1 MSTQTLT
8 TIPTSGKKPRVRM
21 ERVNWSGTIILIL
34 CAVTVLLPLYV
45 TISMAFKTTG
55 QAVDG
60 NAFSLP
66 APFSIDGF
74 VEAWNL
80 TKFPVGAA
88 ISLLVTA
95 GTVIATILLAAF
107 ASYAIVR
114 NWDRRLFRYSFFYLL
129 AAMFIPFPVVALPQ
143 IQLTGRVGLDNP
155 LGVIILATM
164 FQLSFSVLLFTAFL
178 RSIPIELEESARID
192 GATTWQTFWQ
202 LIFPLLAPMSATV
215 GIFAFLYAWND
226 FMMPSLIIS
235 DPALQTLPVR
245 QNLFQTQFSNNY
257 NVSFA
262 SFGDRSELRV
272 VLDLHDGSPVAQCV
286 GEAGVRPLPETVGM
300 RWRDA
305 VAVHGGG
312 DAGAQCEHA
321 VSRDAGLVEC
331 RTQLLEDHR
340 PALVGRLVRGDLHPV
355 MHERPVDR
363 IRDGHG
369 EVRVAGV
376 DADDDAEVGG
386 EGETPCGA
394 PGAVAPGG
402 AGIGEFVQHVGADQG
417 VDRIDRG
424 GTGERGAGH
433 DVAGG
438 EVAGIPGEVE
448 HGADARASGSET
460 SRDFCHTP

>member
-8 TIPTSGKKPRVRM
+8 TIPASGKKPRARM
-21 ERVNWSGTIILIL
+21 ERVNWSTTIILIL

-45 TISMAFKTTG
+45 TLSMAFKTTG

-80 TKFPVGAA
+80 TKFPVGAG

-95 GTVIATILLAAF
+95 GTVIATIILAAF

-114 NWDRRLFRYSFFYLL
+114 NWDHRLFRYSFFYLL

-155 LGVIILATM
+155 FGVIILATM

-178 RSIPIELEESARID
+178 RSIPLELEESARMD
-192 GATTWQTFWQ
+192 GASTWQTFWQ

-235 DPALQTLPVR
+235 DPAMQTLPVR

-262 SFGDRSELRV
+262 SYLMAMAPAILAYLFTQRFVME
-272 VLDLHDGSPVAQCV
+272 
-286 GEAGVRPLPETVGM
+286 GV
-300 RWRDA
+300 
-305 VAVHGGG
+305 
-312 DAGAQCEHA
+312 
-321 VSRDAGLVEC
+321 
-331 RTQLLEDHR
+331 TQ
-340 PALVGRLVRGDLHPV
+340 
-355 MHERPVDR
+355 
-363 IRDGHG
+363 
-369 EVRVAGV
+369 
-376 DADDDAEVGG
+376 
-386 EGETPCGA
+386 
-394 PGAVAPGG
+394 GAVKG
-402 AGIGEFVQHVGADQG
+402 
-417 VDRIDRG
+417 
-424 GTGERGAGH
+424 
-433 DVAGG
+433 
-438 EVAGIPGEVE
+438 
-448 HGADARASGSET
+448 
-460 SRDFCHTP
+460 

>member
-1 MSTQTLT
+1 MSTETLT
-8 TIPTSGKKPRVRM
+8 TIPADGRRKRQKM

-34 CAVTVLLPLYV
+34 CTATILIPLYV

-74 VEAWNL
+74 VQAWTL

-95 GTVIATILLAAF
+95 GTVIATIVLAAF

-155 LGVIILATM
+155 FGVIVLATM

-192 GATTWQTFWQ
+192 GATTWQTFWR

-245 QNLFQTQFSNNY
+245 QNLFQNQFSNNY
-257 NVSFA
+257 NVAFA
-262 SFGDRSELRV
+262 SYLMAMA
-272 VLDLHDGSPVAQCV
+272 PAIVAYLFTQRWV
-286 GEAGVRPLPETVGM
+286 MEGV
-300 RWRDA
+300 
-305 VAVHGGG
+305 
-312 DAGAQCEHA
+312 
-321 VSRDAGLVEC
+321 
-331 RTQLLEDHR
+331 TQ
-340 PALVGRLVRGDLHPV
+340 
-355 MHERPVDR
+355 
-363 IRDGHG
+363 
-369 EVRVAGV
+369 
-376 DADDDAEVGG
+376 
-386 EGETPCGA
+386 
-394 PGAVAPGG
+394 GAVKG
-402 AGIGEFVQHVGADQG
+402 
-417 VDRIDRG
+417 
-424 GTGERGAGH
+424 
-433 DVAGG
+433 
-438 EVAGIPGEVE
+438 
-448 HGADARASGSET
+448 
-460 SRDFCHTP
+460 

>member
-1 MSTQTLT
+1 MSTETLT
-8 TIPTSGKKPRVRM
+8 TIPADGRRKRQKM

-34 CAVTVLLPLYV
+34 CTATILIPLYV

-74 VEAWNL
+74 VQAWTL

-95 GTVIATILLAAF
+95 GTVIATIVLAAF

-155 LGVIILATM
+155 FGVIILATM

-192 GATTWQTFWQ
+192 GATTWQTFWK

-245 QNLFQTQFSNNY
+245 QNLFQNQFSNNY
-257 NVSFA
+257 NVAFA
-262 SFGDRSELRV
+262 SYLMAMA
-272 VLDLHDGSPVAQCV
+272 PAIVAYLFTQRWV
-286 GEAGVRPLPETVGM
+286 MEGV
-300 RWRDA
+300 
-305 VAVHGGG
+305 
-312 DAGAQCEHA
+312 
-321 VSRDAGLVEC
+321 
-331 RTQLLEDHR
+331 TQ
-340 PALVGRLVRGDLHPV
+340 
-355 MHERPVDR
+355 
-363 IRDGHG
+363 
-369 EVRVAGV
+369 
-376 DADDDAEVGG
+376 
-386 EGETPCGA
+386 
-394 PGAVAPGG
+394 GAVKG
-402 AGIGEFVQHVGADQG
+402 
-417 VDRIDRG
+417 
-424 GTGERGAGH
+424 
-433 DVAGG
+433 
-438 EVAGIPGEVE
+438 
-448 HGADARASGSET
+448 
-460 SRDFCHTP
+460 